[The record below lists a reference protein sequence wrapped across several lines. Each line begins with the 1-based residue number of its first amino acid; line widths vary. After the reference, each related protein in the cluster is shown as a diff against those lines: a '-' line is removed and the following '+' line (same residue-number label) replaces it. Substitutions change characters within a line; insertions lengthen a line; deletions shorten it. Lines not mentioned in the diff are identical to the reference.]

1 MWRRDRSGRP
11 ALITTAPENPDAEFG
26 RRRRRYAITAAVCLA
41 CFTAGG
47 LVARDSTLA
56 GLLLCAAA
64 AVLLVAAVFGANT
77 RSRPR
82 RSARPR
88 RPDNGLRQLPAPL
101 AADA

>member
-1 MWRRDRSGRP
+1 MWPRGRAGRP
-11 ALITTAPENPDAEFG
+11 ALITTAPENPDTEFG

-47 LVARDSTLA
+47 LVARDSTVA
-56 GLLLCAAA
+56 GLLLCTAS

-82 RSARPR
+82 RSGRPR
-88 RPDNGLRQLPAPL
+88 RPDDGHRQLPAAPRS
-101 AADA
+101 